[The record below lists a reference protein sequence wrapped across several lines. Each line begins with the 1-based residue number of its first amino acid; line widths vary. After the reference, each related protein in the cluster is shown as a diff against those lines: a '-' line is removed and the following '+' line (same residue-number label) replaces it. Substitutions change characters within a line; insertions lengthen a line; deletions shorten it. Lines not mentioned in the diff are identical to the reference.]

1 MKQLSTARKFK
12 LITKVD
18 IFKKSKELET
28 ATKDE
33 SNDITEAIEFVQ
45 YGLYLAFYEK
55 DLKKAKEYFDGF
67 LTTGEFDT
75 EDETVKR
82 LKKKFKASFE

>member
-12 LITKVD
+12 LITEVD

-28 ATKDE
+28 AAKDE
-33 SNDITEAIEFVQ
+33 SNDITETIEFVQ

-55 DLKKAKEYFDGF
+55 DLKKAQEYFDEF
-67 LTTGEFDT
+67 LTSGEFDT
-75 EDETVKR
+75 EDETVKS
-82 LKKKFKASFE
+82 LMEKFKASFE